1 MTKKII
7 LCALLVLFATGD
19 IVNGKA
25 RKTAKK
31 KTHRT
36 TAVAAAPQQERY
48 DEIDNFDFLYAGTND
63 DVNLDYDIATV
74 NCLLDEAVRH
84 IGARYRSG
92 SKGPHTFDCSG
103 FTSYV
108 YRQMGYTDIGASS
121 RDQYARN
128 IPVSRSEMQR
138 GDLVFFTSPNSGR
151 NVGHV
156 GIVVDV
162 DPITRSFNF
171 IHASSSSG
179 VKISNSNDGF
189 YARRF
194 IGVRRVL

>member
-1 MTKKII
+1 MSRKII
-7 LCALLVLFATGD
+7 LCVLLILFASGD
-19 IVNGKA
+19 IANGKV
-25 RKTAKK
+25 RKSAKRTAK
-31 KTHRT
+31 T
-36 TAVAAAPQQERY
+36 TTVVQNHEE
-48 DEIDNFDFLYAGTND
+48 EIENFDFLYEGSD
-63 DVNLDYDIATV
+63 DLNLEYDDMAI
-74 NCLLDEAVRH
+74 NGLLDEAMSH

-92 SKGPHTFDCSG
+92 SKGPYAFDCSG

-108 YRQMGYTDIGASS
+108 FRQLGAGNIGASS

-128 IPVSRSEMQR
+128 MPVSRSEMKR
-138 GDLVFFTSPNSGR
+138 GDLVFFTSPRSGR

-162 DPITRSFNF
+162 DPITNTFNF
-171 IHASSSSG
+171 IHASTSDG

-194 IGVRRVL
+194 IGVRRVQ

>member
-1 MTKKII
+1 MTTRKII
-7 LCALLVLFATGD
+7 LCALLLLFASGEM
-19 IVNGKA
+19 VNGKV
-25 RKTAKK
+25 RKASKK
-31 KTHRT
+31 NTQKT
-36 TAVAAAPQQERY
+36 TAVVEQERIE
-48 DEIDNFDFLYAGTND
+48 EIDNFDFLYENGND
-63 DVNLDYDIATV
+63 DLNVGYESLTIN
-74 NCLLDEAVRH
+74 NLLDEAMSH

-92 SKGPHTFDCSG
+92 SKGPKAFDCSG

-108 YRQMGYTDIGASS
+108 FRQVEGTEIGCSS

-138 GDLVFFTSPNSGR
+138 CDLVFFTSPSSGR

-162 DPITRSFNF
+162 DPINRTFNF
-171 IHASSSSG
+171 IHASSSEG

>member
-1 MTKKII
+1 MSRKII
-7 LCALLVLFATGD
+7 LCALLVLFASGN
-19 IVNGKA
+19 IANGKVRKGA
-25 RKTAKK
+25 KKTAK
-31 KTHRT
+31 T
-36 TAVAAAPQQERY
+36 TVVEKQQTE
-48 DEIDNFDFLYAGTND
+48 EIDNYDFLYEGSD
-63 DVNLDYDIATV
+63 DLNLEYDDMAI
-74 NCLLDEAVRH
+74 NSLLDEAMSH

-92 SKGPHTFDCSG
+92 SKGPYTFDCSG

-108 YRQMGYTDIGASS
+108 YRQLGVANIGASS

-128 IPVSRSEMQR
+128 MPVSRSEMQR
-138 GDLVFFTSPNSGR
+138 GDLVFFTSPRSGR

-162 DPITRSFNF
+162 DPITKTFRF
-171 IHASSSSG
+171 IHARTSDG

-194 IGVRRVL
+194 IGVRRVQ

>member
-1 MTKKII
+1 MTTRKII
-7 LCALLVLFATGD
+7 LCALLLLFASGEM
-19 IVNGKA
+19 VNGKV
-25 RKTAKK
+25 RKASKK
-31 KTHRT
+31 NTQKT
-36 TAVAAAPQQERY
+36 TAVVEQERIE
-48 DEIDNFDFLYAGTND
+48 EIDNFDFLYVGCND
-63 DVNLDYDIATV
+63 DLNLDYDVATI
-74 NCLLDEAVRH
+74 NCLLDEAVSH

-92 SKGPHTFDCSG
+92 SKGPKAFDCSG

-108 YRQMGYTDIGASS
+108 YRQMGYTNIGASS

-138 GDLVFFTSPNSGR
+138 GDLVFFTSHNSGR
-151 NVGHV
+151 GVGHV

-162 DPITRSFNF
+162 DPITHSFNF
-171 IHASSSSG
+171 IHASTSQG
-179 VKISNSNDGF
+179 VKITNSNDGF

>member
-1 MTKKII
+1 MSRKII
-7 LCALLVLFATGD
+7 LCALLILFASGD
-19 IVNGKA
+19 IANGKV
-25 RKTAKK
+25 RKSAKRTAK
-31 KTHRT
+31 T
-36 TAVAAAPQQERY
+36 TTVIQESEK
-48 DEIDNFDFLYAGTND
+48 EIDNFDFLYEGND
-63 DVNLDYDIATV
+63 DLNVEYDNMAI
-74 NCLLDEAVRH
+74 NGLLDEAMSH

-92 SKGPHTFDCSG
+92 SKGPYAFDCSG

-108 YRQMGYTDIGASS
+108 FRQLGAGNIGASS

-128 IPVSRSEMQR
+128 MPVSRSEMQR
-138 GDLVFFTSPNSGR
+138 GDLVFFTSPRSGR

-162 DPITRSFNF
+162 DPITNTFNF
-171 IHASSSSG
+171 IHASTSDG

-194 IGVRRVL
+194 IGVRRVQ

>member
-1 MTKKII
+1 MSRKII
-7 LCALLVLFATGD
+7 LCVLLILFASGD
-19 IVNGKA
+19 IANGKV
-25 RKTAKK
+25 RKSAKRTAK
-31 KTHRT
+31 T
-36 TAVAAAPQQERY
+36 TTVIQENEK
-48 DEIDNFDFLYAGTND
+48 EIDNFDFLYEGSD
-63 DVNLDYDIATV
+63 DLNVEYDNMAI
-74 NCLLDEAVRH
+74 NGLLDEAMSH

-92 SKGPHTFDCSG
+92 SKGPYAFDCSG

-108 YRQMGYTDIGASS
+108 FRQLGAGNIGASS

-128 IPVSRSEMQR
+128 MPVSRSEMQR
-138 GDLVFFTSPNSGR
+138 GDLVFFTSPRSGR

-162 DPITRSFNF
+162 DPITNTFNF
-171 IHASSSSG
+171 IHASTSDG

-194 IGVRRVL
+194 IGVRRVQ

>member
-1 MTKKII
+1 MTTRKII
-7 LCALLVLFATGD
+7 LCTLLLLFASGEM
-19 IVNGKA
+19 VNGKV
-25 RKTAKK
+25 RKASKK
-31 KTHRT
+31 NTQKT
-36 TAVAAAPQQERY
+36 TAVVEQERVE
-48 DEIDNFDFLYAGTND
+48 EIDNFDFLYENGND
-63 DVNLDYDIATV
+63 DLNVGYESMIVNS
-74 NCLLDEAVRH
+74 LLDEAMSH

-92 SKGPHTFDCSG
+92 SKGPNAFDCSG

-108 YRQMGYTDIGASS
+108 FRQVEGTNIGSSS

-138 GDLVFFTSPNSGR
+138 GDLVFFTSPSSGR

-162 DPITRSFNF
+162 DPINRTFNF
-171 IHASSSSG
+171 IHASSSEG

>member
-1 MTKKII
+1 MTRKII
-7 LCALLVLFATGD
+7 LCALLILFAIGD
-19 IVNGKA
+19 IANGKV
-25 RKTAKK
+25 RKSTKK
-31 KTHRT
+31 KTQHT
-36 TAVAAAPQQERY
+36 TVVANQQERY
-48 DEIDNFDFLYAGTND
+48 DEIDNYDFLYAGAND
-63 DVNLDYDIATV
+63 DLNLDNDVATI

-92 SKGPHTFDCSG
+92 SKGPNAFDCSG

-108 YRQMGYTDIGASS
+108 YRQMGYDNIGASS

-179 VKISNSNDGF
+179 VKITNSNDGF

-194 IGVRRVL
+194 IGVRRVM

>member
-1 MTKKII
+1 MKKYAI
-7 LCALLVLFATGD
+7 LCALLLLFAAHDMSYAKVRKT
-19 IVNGKA
+19 A
-25 RKTAKK
+25 RKTQQTT
-31 KTHRT
+31 KT
-36 TAVAAAPQQERY
+36 VQERY
-48 DEIDNFDFLYAGTND
+48 EEIDNFDFLYSGSND
-63 DVNLDYDIATV
+63 DLNLEYDAIAI
-74 NCLLDEAVRH
+74 NSLLDEAMSH

-92 SKGPHTFDCSG
+92 SKGPKAFDCSG

-108 YRQMGYTDIGASS
+108 YKQMGMSNIGASS

-138 GDLVFFTSPNSGR
+138 GDLVFFTSPGSGR

-162 DPITRSFNF
+162 DPMTHTFNF
-171 IHASSSSG
+171 IHASSSEG

-189 YARRF
+189 YAKRF
-194 IGVRRVL
+194 IGVRRVF

>member
-1 MTKKII
+1 MSRKII
-7 LCALLVLFATGD
+7 LCALLVLFASGN
-19 IVNGKA
+19 IANGKVRKSA
-25 RKTAKK
+25 KKTAK
-31 KTHRT
+31 T
-36 TAVAAAPQQERY
+36 TVVEKAQNE
-48 DEIDNFDFLYAGTND
+48 EIDNYDFLYEGSD
-63 DVNLDYDIATV
+63 DLNLEYDDMAI
-74 NCLLDEAVRH
+74 NGLLDEAMSH

-92 SKGPHTFDCSG
+92 SKGPYTFDCSG

-108 YRQMGYTDIGASS
+108 YRQLGVANIGASS

-128 IPVSRSEMQR
+128 MPVSRSEMQR
-138 GDLVFFTSPNSGR
+138 GDLVFFTSPRSGR

-162 DPITRSFNF
+162 DPITNTFRF
-171 IHASSSSG
+171 IHASTSDG

-194 IGVRRVL
+194 IGVRRVQ

>member
-7 LCALLVLFATGD
+7 LCALLVLFAIGGD
-19 IVNGKA
+19 IANGKV
-25 RKTAKK
+25 RKSAKK
-31 KTHRT
+31 KTQHT
-36 TAVAAAPQQERY
+36 TVVANQQESY
-48 DEIDNFDFLYAGTND
+48 DEIDNYDFLYAGAND
-63 DVNLDYDIATV
+63 DLNLDYDVATV

-92 SKGPHTFDCSG
+92 SKGPKAFDCSG

-108 YRQMGYTDIGASS
+108 YRQMGYDNIGASS

-151 NVGHV
+151 GVGHV

-162 DPITRSFNF
+162 DPITHSFNF
-171 IHASSSSG
+171 IHASSSQG
-179 VKISNSNDGF
+179 VKITNSNDGF

>member
-1 MTKKII
+1 MSRKII
-7 LCALLVLFATGD
+7 LCALLILFASGD
-19 IVNGKA
+19 IANGKV
-25 RKTAKK
+25 RKSAKK
-31 KTHRT
+31 TNKT
-36 TAVAAAPQQERY
+36 TAVEKERY
-48 DEIDNFDFLYAGTND
+48 EEIDNYDFLYEGND
-63 DVNLDYDIATV
+63 ELNLEYDDMAI
-74 NCLLDEAVRH
+74 NGLLDEAMSH

-92 SKGPHTFDCSG
+92 SKGPYAFDCSG

-108 YRQMGYTDIGASS
+108 FRQLGAGNIGASS

-128 IPVSRSEMQR
+128 MPVSRSEMQR
-138 GDLVFFTSPNSGR
+138 GDLVFFTSPRSGR

-162 DPITRSFNF
+162 DPITNTFNF
-171 IHASSSSG
+171 IHASTSEG

-194 IGVRRVL
+194 IGVRRVQ

>member
-1 MTKKII
+1 MTTRKII
-7 LCALLVLFATGD
+7 LCTLLLLFASGEM
-19 IVNGKA
+19 VNGKV
-25 RKTAKK
+25 RKASKK
-31 KTHRT
+31 NTQKT
-36 TAVAAAPQQERY
+36 TAVVEQERVE
-48 DEIDNFDFLYAGTND
+48 EIDNFDFLYENGND
-63 DVNLDYDIATV
+63 DLNVGYESMTV
-74 NCLLDEAVRH
+74 NSLLDEAMSH

-92 SKGPHTFDCSG
+92 SKGPNAFDCSG

-108 YRQMGYTDIGASS
+108 YRQMGYDNIGASS

-179 VKISNSNDGF
+179 VKITNSNDGF

-194 IGVRRVL
+194 IGVRRVM

>member
-1 MTKKII
+1 MTRKII
-7 LCALLVLFATGD
+7 LCALLILFAIGD
-19 IVNGKA
+19 IANGKV
-25 RKTAKK
+25 RKSAKK
-31 KTHRT
+31 KTQHT
-36 TAVAAAPQQERY
+36 TVVANQQERY
-48 DEIDNFDFLYAGTND
+48 DEIDNYDFLYAGTND
-63 DVNLDYDIATV
+63 DLNLDYDVATI

-92 SKGPHTFDCSG
+92 SKGPNAFDCSG

-108 YRQMGYTDIGASS
+108 YRQMGYDNIGASS

-179 VKISNSNDGF
+179 VKITNSNDGF

-194 IGVRRVL
+194 IGVRRVM

>member
-1 MTKKII
+1 MTTRKII
-7 LCALLVLFATGD
+7 LCALLLLFASGEM
-19 IVNGKA
+19 VNGKV
-25 RKTAKK
+25 RKASKK
-31 KTHRT
+31 NTQKT
-36 TAVAAAPQQERY
+36 TAVVEQERIE
-48 DEIDNFDFLYAGTND
+48 EIDNFDFLYENGND
-63 DVNLDYDIATV
+63 DLNVGYESLTIN
-74 NCLLDEAVRH
+74 NLLDEAMSH

-92 SKGPHTFDCSG
+92 SKGPKAFDCSG

-108 YRQMGYTDIGASS
+108 FRQVEGTEIGCSS

-128 IPVSRSEMQR
+128 IPVSRSEIQR
-138 GDLVFFTSPNSGR
+138 GDLVFFTSPSSGR

-162 DPITRSFNF
+162 DPINRTFNF
-171 IHASSSSG
+171 IHASSSEG

>member
-7 LCALLVLFATGD
+7 LCMLLVFFAAGD
-19 IVNGKA
+19 IAEGKV

-31 KTHRT
+31 NVQSTAT
-36 TAVAAAPQQERY
+36 TAQEHY
-48 DEIDNFDFLYAGTND
+48 EEIDNFDFLYENTTD
-63 DVNLDYDIATV
+63 DLNIGYDDLAI
-74 NCLLDEAVRH
+74 NNLLDEAMSH

-92 SKGPHTFDCSG
+92 SKGPKAFDCSG

-108 YRQMGYTDIGASS
+108 FKQSGSANIGCSS

-138 GDLVFFTSPNSGR
+138 GDLVFFTSPGSGR

-162 DPITRSFNF
+162 DPDTHSFNF
-171 IHASSSSG
+171 IHASSSGG
-179 VKISNSNDGF
+179 VMVSSSTDGF
-189 YARRF
+189 YSRRF